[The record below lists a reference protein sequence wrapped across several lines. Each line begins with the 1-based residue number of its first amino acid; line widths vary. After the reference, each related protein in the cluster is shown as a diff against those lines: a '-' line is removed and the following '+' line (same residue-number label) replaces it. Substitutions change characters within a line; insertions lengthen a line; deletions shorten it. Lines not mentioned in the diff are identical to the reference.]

1 MSDCRFLQ
9 RVLNMYLQRCLVV
22 TWLVPRETAAIST
35 QSVYTIQPCSMSR
48 HFTQSQLRRVH
59 ACLAVTCH
67 LHFWQNDREC
77 LRATAVTR
85 CWKGYRIRAQQVN
98 PGEEKSP
105 AAPAGTQT
113 RDLSV
118 TSPAF

>member
-1 MSDCRFLQ
+1 M
-9 RVLNMYLQRCLVV
+9 VYLQSCLVV
-22 TWLVPRETAAIST
+22 TWLVPHEAAAISAR
-35 QSVYTIQPCSMSR
+35 SVYTIQPCSMSR
-48 HFTQSQLRRVH
+48 HFMQSHICRVC
-59 ACLAVTCH
+59 ACLAVNCH
-67 LHFWQNDREC
+67 LLIWQYDRDL

-85 CWKGYRIRAQQVN
+85 GGTDSEIRAQQVN